1 MGCCV
6 SSPAVVVDGE
16 DAGRK
21 TNKKESLDALSTETK
36 NDALLALI
44 PGRMFANGASNTACV
59 FTQQGRKGT
68 NQDAMVVWE
77 GFATMEDT
85 VFCGVFDGH
94 GPYGHLVARRVRDS
108 LPSKL
113 VHYWQEELAARKESK
128 EAQRQEGQNTAGV
141 ELKHNGAIASHET
154 TNNQPLMG
162 NPQCVQSKSMP
173 NGLLKQQ
180 GNFPTGAAD
189 DMVALGSEHG
199 REPAIFGAWKESHL
213 MAYRVMDKELFS
225 HPSVDCFC
233 SGTTTVTVLKQGQH
247 LVIANVGDSRAILA
261 TKDENE
267 VLKAIQL
274 TVDLKPNLPKEAER
288 IRQCRGRVFALHDE
302 PEVPRVWLP
311 FDDSPGLAMARA
323 FGDFCLKD
331 YGVIAVPELSYRLLT
346 DKDQFI
352 VLATDGIWDVLSNE
366 EVVHVIASA
375 PTRATAAR
383 ALVESAVR
391 VWRLKYPTSKVD
403 DCAVVCLYL
412 DHTVSTSGQ
421 LKTVDHSSPPCQP
434 THLKHQPLAEAPQM
448 LPLNASGTKNSPV
461 VGISKETTSSTQ
473 SIASA
478 STAGGDPQTSG
489 SGMGEITIGEAGE
502 AGEAAEKSKPHQ
514 QRSLA
519 EWLGA
524 DEDEEWSAL
533 EGVTRVNSLL
543 NLPRFSAGDK
553 RLDGTPNDLHK

>member
-1 MGCCV
+1 
-6 SSPAVVVDGE
+6 
-16 DAGRK
+16 
-21 TNKKESLDALSTETK
+21 
-36 NDALLALI
+36 
-44 PGRMFANGASNTACV
+44 
-59 FTQQGRKGT
+59 
-68 NQDAMVVWE
+68 
-77 GFATMEDT
+77 
-85 VFCGVFDGH
+85 
-94 GPYGHLVARRVRDS
+94 
-108 LPSKL
+108 
-113 VHYWQEELAARKESK
+113 
-128 EAQRQEGQNTAGV
+128 
-141 ELKHNGAIASHET
+141 
-154 TNNQPLMG
+154 
-162 NPQCVQSKSMP
+162 VQ
-173 NGLLKQQ
+173 
-180 GNFPTGAAD
+180 
-189 DMVALGSEHG
+189 
-199 REPAIFGAWKESHL
+199 
-213 MAYRVMDKELFS
+213 
-225 HPSVDCFC
+225 
-233 SGTTTVTVLKQGQH
+233 
-247 LVIANVGDSRAILA
+247 
-261 TKDENE
+261 
-267 VLKAIQL
+267 
-274 TVDLKPNLPKEAER
+274 
-288 IRQCRGRVFALHDE
+288 
-302 PEVPRVWLP
+302 
-311 FDDSPGLAMARA
+311 
-323 FGDFCLKD
+323 
-331 YGVIAVPELSYRLLT
+331 
-346 DKDQFI
+346 
-352 VLATDGIWDVLSNE
+352 IWDVLSNE

-502 AGEAAEKSKPHQ
+502 AGEAGEKSKPHQ